1 MQFQRENSDI
11 AIDKNS
17 KTFENPVDIL
27 ILGRWVYYGPITK
40 KYLQRIY
47 IKNNEINS
55 NMYIFT
61 Y

>member
-27 ILGRWVYYGPITK
+27 ILGR
-40 KYLQRIY
+40 
-47 IKNNEINS
+47 
-55 NMYIFT
+55 
-61 Y
+61 